1 MAIANY
7 KSFITRLGKMICK
20 NFTDSEFVK
29 TEFDDEF
36 NSNTAYFTINGY
48 SAWAC
53 IYDDDDVITVYVAGT
68 HTVEIK
74 IDGTQKDA
82 MATAVRRIE
91 SLLDEAEIK
100 KAEID
105 KKAEE
110 EVNADKQDKQEAAE
124 KETAK
129 QYFVVNYEKDGIFHA
144 NIASAEKKS
153 DVEAKYSEYDAFA
166 VVEANDYI
174 VKEAKIKHMPIIEVE
189 PVKQEGRNKMES
201 VKPLSIKVERA
212 ISKMALGDCTLT
224 GVTELS
230 DYCHDIYVTIETG
243 KDRYELKVILKR
255 NIDGVTTIAI
265 VEDGADEATH
275 VFTDK
280 GCKSLDAIAYHTKM
294 LVDGMYAQ
302 RMFDMSCEITDPEY
316 FEEHKNDVEEEEQV
330 EEKEQEI
337 IVEEEDENEVM
348 LNVIRFHLEST
359 MKRWYEDV
367 ELYYGISGR
376 FLDCKA
382 EGDNLLIF
390 YEEKGKKYI
399 TRICSYKDYTPE
411 QIYNI
416 WMEADGCE
424 MRSEEIER
432 FFPQEVEEPQPT
444 PEEADREVTYID
456 FKPEQDYSEEE
467 QKEIAETVTGV
478 GLELL
483 EKELTELE
491 KLEEESD
498 KADDAWD
505 KDPLNAELEVASS
518 KAYEKEWKK
527 YMDSAKTL
535 ARLINMDTKTAKQM
549 LQRGSK
555 NREKVW
561 NYLKRMKVYENK

>member
-1 MAIANY
+1 MRKVTEKTFKAYAKEAVKQLNTLEIRATLSY
-7 KSFITRLGKMICK
+7 SCMGAEISLYREGSALVGRISISFDGSASAKDWVRNENFDIEPLHDTMKDLFNAVYEAVNSRLDDNG
-20 NFTDSEFVK
+20 FK
-29 TEFDDEF
+29 TEE
-36 NSNTAYFTINGY
+36 
-48 SAWAC
+48 
-53 IYDDDDVITVYVAGT
+53 
-68 HTVEIK
+68 VEE
-74 IDGTQKDA
+74 Q
-82 MATAVRRIE
+82 
-91 SLLDEAEIK
+91 
-100 KAEID
+100 
-105 KKAEE
+105 
-110 EVNADKQDKQEAAE
+110 
-124 KETAK
+124 ETAK

-265 VEDGADEATH
+265 VEDEADEATH
-275 VFTDK
+275 VFTDR
-280 GCKSLDAIAYHTKM
+280 GCMSLDTIAYRTKT
-294 LVDGMYAQ
+294 LVEGMYAQ
-302 RMFDMSCEITDPEY
+302 RMFDMPCEITDPEY
-316 FEEHKNDVEEEEQV
+316 FKEHQGDIEEQI
-330 EEKEQEI
+330 EEKE
-337 IVEEEDENEVM
+337 EE
-348 LNVIRFHLEST
+348 
-359 MKRWYEDV
+359 
-367 ELYYGISGR
+367 
-376 FLDCKA
+376 A
-382 EGDNLLIF
+382 
-390 YEEKGKKYI
+390 
-399 TRICSYKDYTPE
+399 
-411 QIYNI
+411 
-416 WMEADGCE
+416 
-424 MRSEEIER
+424 
-432 FFPQEVEEPQPT
+432 EEPQPT

-467 QKEIAETVTGV
+467 QKEIAETAAGV

-483 EKELTELE
+483 EEQLTELE

-505 KDPLNAELEVASS
+505 KDPLNAELEAASD
-518 KAYEKEWKK
+518 KAYEKEWKQ
-527 YMDSAKTL
+527 YMDTVKTL
-535 ARLINMDTKTAKQM
+535 AKLINTDTKTARQM
-549 LQRGSK
+549 LQRGSR

-561 NYLKRMKVYENK
+561 NYLKRRKIYESK